1 MKVGGNLGVIVG
13 GKVSQILARIL
24 PGFRIV
30 GRQSVFIGLR
40 KHLRDRWQPPRVV
53 MSSGRLFVIYTGPF
67 SPSPSPLC
75 DVNLFE
81 RCWSLDLRPQAAAWL
96 RH

>member
-1 MKVGGNLGVIVG
+1 MKVGGDLGVIVG

-24 PGFRIV
+24 PGFRIA
-30 GRQSVFIGLR
+30 GRHSAFIGLR
-40 KHLRDRWQPPRVV
+40 NHLRDRWQPPRVV

-67 SPSPSPLC
+67 SPSLSPLC
-75 DVNLFE
+75 DVNLCDG
-81 RCWSLDLRPQAAAWL
+81 CWSMDIRPQAAAWL